1 MRKRPSRTNPPFA
14 AMLWRLARDMRGATA
29 VEYGLIVAV
38 IVIVMI
44 ASFMTVADTTKTM
57 WNNISTKVQNAR

>member
-1 MRKRPSRTNPPFA
+1 LLATA
-14 AMLWRLARDMRGATA
+14 VRLLLGDTRGATA

-44 ASFMTVADTTKTM
+44 STFMTLADVTIGM
-57 WNNISTKVQNAR
+57 WNNISTKVTRAR